1 MFTVTIVAVQSFNSR
16 RSRMFTRL
24 YAQFFIN
31 VNVSKLLLLSFTWIA
46 FKIISQ
52 QLSLAVGI
60 LLNSMKNNNKKK
72 NVTLEAVTVTKSI
85 VSLCW
90 FYY

>member
-16 RSRMFTRL
+16 RSRMFTGL
-24 YAQFFIN
+24 HAQFFIN

-72 NVTLEAVTVTKSI
+72 RNS
-85 VSLCW
+85 
-90 FYY
+90 